1 LNADDEPLWLPA
13 AGRYHADRP
22 TDIRTA
28 RPWHRYAHHI
38 NTLPARLQELAADLR
53 VGPGDRIL
61 DYGCADI
68 PYRHFFPP
76 TADFVPADLPGNPAA
91 TVQIAPDGTLPVP
104 DRSVDAVM
112 STQVLEHVED
122 PAVYLAECFRVL
134 RPGGR
139 LLVSTHGIFVYH
151 PDPVDLWRWTCAG
164 LDRAVRD
171 AGFEVE
177 RFDGVM
183 GLAATGLQLIQDSIA
198 FALPQGLRRIIL
210 APLTLVLQSL
220 IALVDRIDRRRID
233 SLVFVLVAV
242 RPTSSA

>member
-1 LNADDEPLWLPA
+1 VSEPSFSLDRPDRTGTPPPWHRFAYILRALRARIALLVRDHDLAA
-13 AGRYHADRP
+13 AGR
-22 TDIRTA
+22 
-28 RPWHRYAHHI
+28 
-38 NTLPARLQELAADLR
+38 
-53 VGPGDRIL
+53 VL
-61 DYGCADI
+61 DYGCADM
-68 PYRHFFPP
+68 PYRPLFKPG
-76 TADFVPADLPGNPAA
+76 ADYVCADLPGNPAA
-91 TVQIAPDGTLPVP
+91 TVEIAADGTVP
-104 DRSVDAVM
+104 IEDASFDLVL
-112 STQVLEHVED
+112 STQVLEHVGD
-122 PAVYLAECFRVL
+122 PALYLHECFRLL

-139 LLVSTHGIFVYH
+139 LLLSTHGIMTYH